1 VYDHSDQAVFLI
13 AVVET
18 DSEEEGRGARD
29 WFQET
34 EALVLSLCSSTSAGI
49 STTSAAG
56 AAGCVATVLPKSD
69 FAEPLQFVLERD
81 RAAYE
86 ADVRQ
91 CLEHIASGESYEICL
106 TNRLHTE
113 LPEALD
119 VLDIYRT
126 LRLVNPAPYAAF
138 IRMSQDTAI
147 CCSSPERFLRAFA
160 DGRVE
165 SKPIKGT
172 RPRSSSLAED
182 EALALDLR
190 TSEKDCSE
198 NLMIVDLVRND
209 LGRTCAPGSIA
220 VPVLMQV
227 ETYASV
233 HQLVSTVRGRRRD
246 SVSTMRCIRE
256 AYPMGSMTGA
266 PKVRTMSL
274 IDGLESSAR
283 GVYSGTIGYLSL
295 CGAADMNVVI
305 RTAVVSG
312 RSVEIGVGGAI
323 VALSSPEEEFA
334 EILVKGRPI
343 MQSIALVSTGLDVFD
358 VRDSV
363 LKAIPVGDGSSR

>member
-1 VYDHSDQAVFLI
+1 VA
-13 AVVET
+13 
-18 DSEEEGRGARD
+18 GPARPSPR
-29 WFQET
+29 
-34 EALVLSLCSSTSAGI
+34 AP
-49 STTSAAG
+49 
-56 AAGCVATVLPKSD
+56 LPSP
-69 FAEPLQFVLERD
+69 FSFVLERD

-86 ADVRQ
+86 GDVSR
-91 CLEHIASGESYEICL
+91 CLEYIAAGESYEICL
-106 TNRLHTE
+106 TNRLRAE
-113 LPEALD
+113 LPAATD
-119 VLDIYRT
+119 VLGVYLT

-138 IRMSQDTAI
+138 LRLGRDTAV
-147 CCSSPERFLRAFA
+147 CCSSPERFLRASA
-160 DGRVE
+160 DGSVE

-172 RPRSSSLAED
+172 RPRGSSVEED
-182 EALALDLR
+182 AALSRDLR
-190 TSEKDCSE
+190 TSEKDRSE

-209 LGRTCAPGSIA
+209 LGRTCAVGSIT
-220 VPVLMQV
+220 VPALMRV

-246 SVSTMRCIRE
+246 GVSTVRCIRE

-266 PKVRTMSL
+266 PKVRTLSL

-305 RTAVVSG
+305 RTAVVRSG
-312 RSVEIGVGGAI
+312 TVEIGVGGAV

-343 MQSIALVSTGLDVFD
+343 MQAIALAVT
-358 VRDSV
+358 
-363 LKAIPVGDGSSR
+363 GSSTFVVQESSSPSAASATHVPPDA